1 MQGNVARTMEGLI
14 SSDAY
19 QAMSVEEQTRNITDG
34 FANLKNTYKGR
45 ARELLTSME
54 GAEGFEGDFLA
65 YQRGE
70 YRKIDKGVRAYAD
83 LEWQGISEQLGYE
96 DMTFNEAIES
106 VQNDESL
113 NEEEKAT
120 QEAAMLMNYQLMGKA
135 AEDRRSLI
143 R

>member
-1 MQGNVARTMEGLI
+1 
-14 SSDAY
+14 
-19 QAMSVEEQTRNITDG
+19 
-34 FANLKNTYKGR
+34 
-45 ARELLTSME
+45 
-54 GAEGFEGDFLA
+54 
-65 YQRGE
+65 
-70 YRKIDKGVRAYAD
+70 
-83 LEWQGISEQLGYE
+83 
-96 DMTFNEAIES
+96 MTFNEAIES